1 MRKWNTTED
10 DMRKRKQTHGKG
22 KLRNKWDKDINMRWT
37 QINKTYTIL
46 ENNK

>member
-22 KLRNKWDKDINMRWT
+22 KLRNK
-37 QINKTYTIL
+37 
-46 ENNK
+46 